1 MEDVIDRLIEE
12 LDTMRTSGELT
23 GIINVTTDTK
33 WDDPGIVLVDEY
45 PYFYVAPMDDQLKS
59 STAGIAGYDVRTLYI
74 DVCLVINQSD
84 YFDPSV
90 EEVPGSRVLVQAM
103 GKVSRRFRR
112 LSKTKLDGLVRSMVV
127 ARIGYA
133 PDVRGE
139 AFVRMAVMRL
149 VAEKQYQHE
158 E

>member
-1 MEDVIDRLIEE
+1 MEDVMDRLIAE
-12 LDTMRTSGELT
+12 LDDMRTSGELDN
-23 GIINVTTDTK
+23 IIDVSTDTK
-33 WDDPGIVLVDEY
+33 WDDPGIVLVTEY
-45 PYFYVAPMDDQLKS
+45 PYFYVAPVDDQPKLQ
-59 STAGIAGYDVRTLYI
+59 TAGLAGYDVRVLTI

-103 GKVSRRFRR
+103 SKVSKRLRR
-112 LSKTKLDGLVRSMVV
+112 LSKTKLDGLVRGLMV
-127 ARIGYA
+127 ARIGYV
-133 PDVRGE
+133 PDARGE

-149 VAEKQYQHE
+149 VVEMQYQHE